1 MIENQSDNIDIK
13 ENDVSNQE
21 NAPEDTS
28 SAGEQI
34 IENDELSSQKTEE
47 INTEELKNTISNNDA
62 RLEQLEKEHETLKNQ
77 YVRISADFDNFRKR
91 QSRDQDDLK
100 IQLVSKTLTAIL
112 PIVDNFER
120 ARQQLKPESEEA
132 QALHRSYQGL
142 YKQLVEVLKQQG
154 VSPMR
159 VVGQQFDP
167 NLHEAVLRE
176 PSEEFQEDFIVEE
189 LQRGYHL
196 EGKVLRHALVKVS
209 MGPGKQNSQELEEK
223 ANNIDE
229 NLSWHFIGPLQS
241 NKAKIIAKYADWIH
255 TIDRKKIADKINE
268 ECKKINKI
276 INACIQVN
284 ISNESTKSGINPE
297 NLMIFAKYVDSMENI
312 NLKGIMVLPSLGE
325 NNKKQMQDSKLLH
338 EELISVFPHAEYLSM
353 GTTSDFE
360 TAIVSGSNMIRV
372 GELIFGKR

>member
-1 MIENQSDNIDIK
+1 MIENQSENIDNK
-13 ENDVSNQE
+13 ENDISDQDNV
-21 NAPEDTS
+21 PEDS
-28 SAGEQI
+28 QISEDQI
-34 IENDELSSQKTEE
+34 IEKDESSSQKTED
-47 INTEELKNTISNNDA
+47 INTEDLKNTISNNDA

-100 IQLVSKTLTAIL
+100 IQLVSKTITAIL

-154 VSPMR
+154 VAPMR

-176 PSEEFQEDFIVEE
+176 PSEEFKEDFIVEE

-209 MGPGKQNSQELEEK
+209 MGPGKPNSQEEVEKDKVEE
-223 ANNIDE
+223 D
-229 NLSWHFIGPLQS
+229 
-241 NKAKIIAKYADWIH
+241 
-255 TIDRKKIADKINE
+255 
-268 ECKKINKI
+268 
-276 INACIQVN
+276 
-284 ISNESTKSGINPE
+284 
-297 NLMIFAKYVDSMENI
+297 VDSEEN
-312 NLKGIMVLPSLGE
+312 
-325 NNKKQMQDSKLLH
+325 
-338 EELISVFPHAEYLSM
+338 
-353 GTTSDFE
+353 TSED
-360 TAIVSGSNMIRV
+360 V
-372 GELIFGKR
+372 